1 MEFKI
6 IVKPSGVEYQSGRN
20 ILDDAL
26 ASSISL
32 EHSCKTGDCG
42 VCCAEVISG
51 LVENE
56 NGELVTQG
64 HILTCQSKAKSDVV
78 LKANYYP
85 ELVDIKQQT
94 ISCKVASFEFVTK
107 DIVSIRFRFSPKT
120 IFNYLP
126 GQYIDLIFRGVKR
139 SYSIA
144 NAKSK
149 SNELELHIRKVP
161 NGEMSELLFEHL
173 KENQLMRIEGPKGTF
188 FVRDNIKPLIFI
200 ATGTGIAPIKAIV
213 EELIAKEDK
222 RNVYIYWGMRYKN
235 EIYCDELSLLAAENQ
250 NIFFNSVLSREFEV
264 SPDYKKGY
272 VQDAVI
278 RDFNSLKDIEVYAC
292 GSSKMIEC
300 AKALLLQHQLPNDAF
315 FSDAFTPAK

>member
-1 MEFKI
+1 
-6 IVKPSGVEYQSGRN
+6 
-20 ILDDAL
+20 
-26 ASSISL
+26 
-32 EHSCKTGDCG
+32 
-42 VCCAEVISG
+42 

-126 GQYIDLIFRGVKR
+126 GQYVDLSFRGVKR

-213 EELIAKEDK
+213 
-222 RNVYIYWGMRYKN
+222 
-235 EIYCDELSLLAAENQ
+235 
-250 NIFFNSVLSREFEV
+250 
-264 SPDYKKGY
+264 
-272 VQDAVI
+272 
-278 RDFNSLKDIEVYAC
+278 
-292 GSSKMIEC
+292 
-300 AKALLLQHQLPNDAF
+300 
-315 FSDAFTPAK
+315 